1 MATNADNFFM
11 EDRTMKKVSV
21 EDKTQ
26 IKRLLY
32 NGNVFGLRGDQFRS
46 FGGFQLWWYDRQL
59 DVCNRCG
66 SHWADARRQIQQCS
80 LNRAASI
87 LWHNRRS
94 LFLRHRQLNEDER
107 LMAVGHNTYAG
118 Q

>member
-1 MATNADNFFM
+1 
-11 EDRTMKKVSV
+11 MKRISV

-32 NGNVFGLRGDQFRS
+32 TGSVLGLRSDEYRS
-46 FGGFQLWWYDRQL
+46 FDGFQLWWYDKQH
-59 DVCNRCG
+59 DVCNRCE
-66 SHWADARRQIQQCS
+66 SHWTGAGRKVQQCS

-94 LFLRHRQLNEDER
+94 LFLRHKQLQEDAR
-107 LMAVGHNTYAG
+107 LMAVGHLTHAG

>member
-1 MATNADNFFM
+1 M
-11 EDRTMKKVSV
+11 EDRAMKKFSV

-32 NGNVFGLRGDQFRS
+32 NGNVFGLRGDQYRS
-46 FGGFQLWWYDRQL
+46 FGGFQLWWYDRQR
-59 DVCNRCG
+59 DVCNRCE
-66 SHWADARRQIQQCS
+66 SHWTDTRRKVLQCS

-94 LFLRHRQLNEDER
+94 LFLRHRQLQEDQR
-107 LMAVGHNTYAG
+107 LMAVGHDTYAG